1 MMKLLGALMILLAC
15 GGAGFAVV
23 TAHRNQ
29 ERALQ
34 QLIRALDY
42 MQSELQFR
50 MPPLP
55 ELCGNASQVCT
66 GCVRNVL
73 ESLCLELEAQII
85 PNAPACIYAAV
96 KKQPHLPEKLCK
108 CMMQLGDSLGRF
120 DLAGQIQGLASVRKY
135 TEYELEQLRRNQDVR
150 LRSYQ
155 TLGLCAGAALVVLF
169 L

>member
-1 MMKLLGALMILLAC
+1 MMKFLGALMILVAC

-23 TAHRNQ
+23 TAYRNQ
-29 ERALQ
+29 LRALQ

-42 MQSELQFR
+42 MRNELQFR
-50 MPPLP
+50 MTSLP
-55 ELCGNASQVCT
+55 ELCSNASRVCT
-66 GCVRNVL
+66 GCVRKVL
-73 ESLCLELEAQII
+73 ALLCLELEAQII
-85 PNAPACIYAAV
+85 PDAPACMYAALE
-96 KKQPHLPEKLCK
+96 KQVHLPEKVRK

-120 DLAGQIQGLASVRKY
+120 DLTGQIQGLAAVEKQA
-135 TEYELEQLRRNQDVR
+135 EFELEQLRRNQDVR